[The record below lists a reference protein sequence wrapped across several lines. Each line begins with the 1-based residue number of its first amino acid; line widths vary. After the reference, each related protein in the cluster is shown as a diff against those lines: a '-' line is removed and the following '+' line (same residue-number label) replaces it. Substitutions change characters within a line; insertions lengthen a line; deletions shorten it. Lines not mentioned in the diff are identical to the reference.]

1 MKNYLTGTD
10 ILGAELTSV
19 GDDAGG
25 MGGMGG
31 GMGWGGL
38 ISSLVNTGTSIY
50 SQQKAKSDADNAIR
64 SAQDKQQSALAA
76 EAAAAK
82 VAAKRPVVKQDTS
95 KQAALA
101 AAQERLAKV
110 QAAQA
115 KFDEAHAVKPV
126 EQPKKPFFKTGGGIA
141 VIVSLSVVGLG
152 GVGFAVYKG
161 LKR

>member
-141 VIVSLSVVGLG
+141 VIVSLSVIGLG

-161 LKR
+161 IKR

>member
-1 MKNYLTGTD
+1 MKNYLTGCD
-10 ILGAELTSV
+10 ILGADTV
-19 GDDAGG
+19 GDGMGGMAGG
-25 MGGMGG
+25 MGGGYG
-31 GMGWGGL
+31 AL
-38 ISSLVNTGTSIY
+38 LSSLVNTGTEIY
-50 SQQKAKSDADNAIR
+50 SQQKAKSDMDNAVR

-161 LKR
+161 LKK

>member
-161 LKR
+161 LKK